1 MNSRQSFNRRRFL
14 ASGSLA
20 ATSLAFP
27 WISVRNV
34 LGANSRLNI
43 AAIGAGGKGGVD
55 IGYCAGENVVALCDV
70 DTRNAA
76 GAFKKFPEASIYQD
90 FRELFDKESSQID
103 AVTISTPAMIASG
116 DHGHEGGKTCLL
128 PETADS
134 YRRRSSYFDENSA

>member
-1 MNSRQSFNRRRFL
+1 M
-14 ASGSLA
+14 
-20 ATSLAFP
+20 
-27 WISVRNV
+27 
-34 LGANSRLNI
+34 NI

-103 AVTISTPAMIASG
+103 AVTISTPDHTHAHPAIMAM
-116 DHGHEGGKTCLL
+116 
-128 PETADS
+128 
-134 YRRRSSYFDENSA
+134 R